1 MRIIKTQR
9 EQRRRDISI
18 LVDLTTRMLNATNP
32 RSHKNTIS
40 KYSIT
45 IIDAS
50 NKLGYE
56 GDGVLEEEVDDR
68 EHGLEIRVD
77 GQE

>member
-1 MRIIKTQR
+1 
-9 EQRRRDISI
+9 
-18 LVDLTTRMLNATNP
+18 MLNATNP

-50 NKLGYE
+50 NKLGYKR
-56 GDGVLEEEVDDR
+56 DGVLEEEVDDR

>member
-1 MRIIKTQR
+1 
-9 EQRRRDISI
+9 
-18 LVDLTTRMLNATNP
+18 MLNATNP

-45 IIDAS
+45 IINAS
-50 NKLGYE
+50 NKLGCE
-56 GDGVLEEEVDDR
+56 RGGVLEEEVDDR